1 MTEVLYNLKRVE
13 MAREAVRIIDRSK
26 WNAIAERI
34 RYIEGHKL
42 NFPPEVMVES
52 YEQAANI
59 GGSTLRRSVELELRG
74 SIDFA
79 TPMAVWPE
87 FPTPGTVSFYPDRNQ
102 GPRYT
107 NQLGPQYLSFNR
119 ESLAEVREYYHTQ
132 NTELL

>member
-13 MAREAVRIIDRSK
+13 LAREAVRIIDRLK

-34 RYIEGHKL
+34 RYVQNLTAEHA
-42 NFPPEVMVES
+42 PEVLLES
-52 YEQAANI
+52 FEQAANI
-59 GGSTLRRSVELELRG
+59 NGSTLRRSVELELRG

-119 ESLAEVREYYHTQ
+119 KSLAEVREYYHKQ
-132 NTELL
+132 NAELL